1 MKTLLFFSFTI
12 LLSTVSFAKKVKFS
26 VDMAHQVVNTTGV
39 HIVGDFQTLA
49 GFAGGDWISSST
61 PMTQEGTSTIYSI
74 VVDIPAFQ
82 KYEYKFVNG
91 IQFYEAEF
99 VPYES
104 RVGYNFNDNRW
115 LYVDSL
121 ANDTTFVG
129 AILFGENAP
138 IGKKLI
144 RYYTNMYQETLSQL
158 GVHVL
163 TSNSNFD
170 TTANWMYSFGED
182 LYETILYA
190 DSGATIAYAFINGNM
205 WSTMENIPSLCNVQ
219 GYRSIQAS
227 KDTLLTKVCFSS
239 CEFCSGAGIKP
250 LEENLITCFPN
261 PCSSK
266 LTISSSNDPIQTV
279 ELLTLLG
286 DHIIDEKRNQFQLEL
301 NLESMPSG
309 IYWLKM
315 TTSKNQLN
323 IQKII
328 KD

>member
-1 MKTLLFFSFTI
+1 
-12 LLSTVSFAKKVKFS
+12 
-26 VDMAHQVVNTTGV
+26 MAHQVVNTTGV

-61 PMTQEGTSTIYSI
+61 PMTQEGTSTIYTI

-144 RYYTNMYQETLSQL
+144 RYYTNMYQETVSSN
-158 GVHVL
+158 GVHVI
-163 TSNSNFD
+163 TSTSNFD
-170 TTANWMYSFGED
+170 TTANWMYTFGQD

-190 DSGATIAYAFINGNM
+190 DSGLTVQYAFLNGN
-205 WSTMENIPSLCNVQ
+205 SLLNMENIPSLCNIQ
-219 GYRSIQAS
+219 GYRSIDATR
-227 KDTLLTKVCFSS
+227 DTLLTKVCFSS
-239 CEFCSGAGIKP
+239 CEYCSGAG
-250 LEENLITCFPN
+250 LETAASNPISCYPN
-261 PCSSK
+261 PSSQFV
-266 LTISSSNDPIQTV
+266 TISSSNEPIQAV
-279 ELLTLLG
+279 QFISMLG
-286 DHIIDEKRNQFQLEL
+286 DCMLSYPSNQSTVDVPVQSL
-301 NLESMPSG
+301 PAG
-309 IYWLKM
+309 IYWVQVETAKHQI
-315 TTSKNQLN
+315 SR
-323 IQKII
+323 QKFI
-328 KD
+328 KL

>member
-1 MKTLLFFSFTI
+1 M
-12 LLSTVSFAKKVKFS
+12 
-26 VDMAHQVVNTTGV
+26 
-39 HIVGDFQTLA
+39 
-49 GFAGGDWISSST
+49 
-61 PMTQEGTSTIYSI
+61 
-74 VVDIPAFQ
+74 
-82 KYEYKFVNG
+82 NG

-301 NLESMPSG
+301 NLESIPSG